1 MALFYLHRGSM
12 GWGLKEFREIHVP
25 KPPAFAPIH
34 SFHGTTWPWSL
45 SPCYSWKLL
54 FVKNCI
60 KSEKDKPKLERGYLQ
75 AISPTKDYASKYIKV
90 YLPKETN
97 WPNRNMDKRYE
108 QTFTE
113 EKDPIKIWKKMKLT
127 RRQKYAHSEMLPCH
141 THQIS
146 DNNKELMSDDTTYCW
161 GYRGI
166 RMFIQYTL
174 VQSHWRARWH
184 HTEKIKVHI
193 PRTQEIDSKVYTLD
207 S

>member
-113 EKDPIKIWKKMKLT
+113 EKDRSQKLIIGIFSEVSFPLKVSSEKGCLGFRVLQNDMNNYST
-127 RRQKYAHSEMLPCH
+127 QCYYAPGSL
-141 THQIS
+141 
-146 DNNKELMSDDTTYCW
+146 
-161 GYRGI
+161 
-166 RMFIQYTL
+166 F
-174 VQSHWRARWH
+174 
-184 HTEKIKVHI
+184 
-193 PRTQEIDSKVYTLD
+193 
-207 S
+207 